1 MMTSDAKQDIQDFVS
16 EIVDGVRA
24 FSPIAGARFPRYDLV
39 ETEEAYLALF
49 DLPGLSR
56 EQIDIRTET
65 DEVIVSGQR
74 EQAGGDGSRRRV
86 ERPFGEF
93 SRRVRV
99 PADVDLD
106 SIRAGLADGV
116 LTVTLPRRADQPARK
131 VDIEQ

>member
-1 MMTSDAKQDIQDFVS
+1 MTSDTKQDIQDFVS

-24 FSPIAGARFPRYDLV
+24 FAPITGARFPRYDLV
-39 ETEEAYLALF
+39 ETEDAYLVLF
-49 DLPGLSR
+49 DLPGLTR
-56 EQIDIRTET
+56 GEIDIRTET
-65 DEVIVSGQR
+65 DEVIVSGERKQT
-74 EQAGGDGSRRRV
+74 GSDGSIRRI

-93 SRRVRV
+93 RRSVRV

-106 SIRAGLADGV
+106 SIRAGLTEGV